1 MEKLVKTHE
10 NYQPFS
16 LVQILLFLLMK
27 GKLPFPLYS
36 MLKTNEHPQSVLQHC
51 FGGRG

>member
-1 MEKLVKTHE
+1 MMEKLVKTHE

-16 LVQILLFLLMK
+16 LVQILLFPLMK

-36 MLKTNEHPQSVLQHC
+36 MLKTNEHPQSVLQH
-51 FGGRG
+51 